1 MPAPS
6 LPELQ
11 ALFWNAL
18 HGDVAPALE
27 AAAISTPGL
36 NGRARLGI
44 YAGMYHAR
52 LRDVLASDFERTEAV
67 LGTEAFT
74 EAARR
79 YIAAEPSTHPSVRHF
94 GRRFA
99 GFLAAAPPPGA
110 PPWLAD
116 LARLEWARLEVF
128 DAPDA
133 APVGRDALDGLP
145 ADAWPGLTLV
155 AIPALVV
162 VESRWPIDRAW
173 KGEPIPGLRPTA
185 VRVWRQDGR
194 VFHAAMDHGEPAAL
208 AALRAGRPFA
218 EICEAMALSTPEP
231 AGAEAA
237 TEAGALLARW
247 LDDGL
252 IAAVV

>member
-11 ALFWNAL
+11 ALFWSAL
-18 HGDVAPALE
+18 QGDVAPALE
-27 AAAISTPGL
+27 AAVVSTPGL
-36 NGRARLGI
+36 DGRDRLGI
-44 YAGMYHAR
+44 YAAMYHAR

-67 LGTEAFT
+67 LGPETFT

-79 YIAAEPSTHPSVRHF
+79 YIAARPSTHPSVRHF
-94 GRRFA
+94 GGRFA
-99 GFLAAAPPPGA
+99 AFLDAAPPPGA

-116 LARLEWARLEVF
+116 LARLEWARVEVF

-133 APVGRDALDGLP
+133 EPVGRDALAGVP
-145 ADAWPGLTLV
+145 AEAWPGLTLA

-162 VESRWPIDRAW
+162 VESGWPIDLAW
-173 KGEPIPGLRPTA
+173 KGEPVPGRRPTA

-194 VFHAAMDHGEPAAL
+194 VFHAAMDHGEPDAL

-218 EICEAMALSTPEP
+218 EICDAMAHPEP
-231 AGAEAA
+231 ETAA
-237 TEAGALLARW
+237 AEAGALLARW

-252 IAAVV
+252 IAAAG